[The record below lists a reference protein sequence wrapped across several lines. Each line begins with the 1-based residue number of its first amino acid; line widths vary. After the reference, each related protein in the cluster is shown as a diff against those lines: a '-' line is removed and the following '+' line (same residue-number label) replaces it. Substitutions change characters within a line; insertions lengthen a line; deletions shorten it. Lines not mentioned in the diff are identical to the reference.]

1 MHLLSQLI
9 KSLPVGITYAIFAGI
24 CIIGTTLV
32 RIIKFNQIPG
42 ITTVIGLTLII
53 SVALI
58 VNLFSSDQI

>member
-1 MHLLSQLI
+1 MHLLSQVI

-24 CIIGTTLV
+24 CIIGTSLV

-42 ITTVIGLTLII
+42 ITTVIDLTLII
-53 SVALI
+53 SGALI